1 MEAAPV
7 VVVVRVAAVLVAQ
20 AVLAVLAAQA
30 VVAVALL
37 VLARLPSSKSSVIHL
52 VAAERWFKWVVTEK
66 VLAVQEKVALKNDV
80 DQVAESRT
88 RVKTNAT

>member
-1 MEAAPV
+1 MEVAPV
-7 VVVVRVAAVLVAQ
+7 VVVLVAAVRVVQEVQEVQEAQ
-20 AVLAVLAAQA
+20 V

-88 RVKTNAT
+88 KVKTNAT

>member
-7 VVVVRVAAVLVAQ
+7 VAVVRVAAVLVVQ
-20 AVLAVLAAQA
+20 AVLAAQA

-88 RVKTNAT
+88 RVKTNAI

>member
-7 VVVVRVAAVLVAQ
+7 VVVVRVAAVLVVQ
-20 AVLAVLAAQA
+20 AVLAAQA

-88 RVKTNAT
+88 RVKTNAI

>member
-7 VVVVRVAAVLVAQ
+7 VVVVRVAAVRVAQ
-20 AVLAVLAAQA
+20 AVLAAQA

-88 RVKTNAT
+88 KVKTNAT